1 MNTKEYLSD
10 EELLRLIDRAESD
23 GLLAAPRD
31 LKGNALNLICHSE
44 GAQQRKNPEER
55 SFASL
60 RMTGEGALRMTGEGA
75 LRMTGEL
82 QADNGTG
89 SSTEQKRKNAKNQ
102 FRRYC
107 IRVGLGCAA
116 CLAVLFSTGPIGQ
129 KVQSAAESISGISRQ
144 ASQFSSQISDAVDQV
159 SGVLT
164 DEFFGGMNHN
174 E

>member
-10 EELLRLIDRAESD
+10 EELLRLIDRVESD

-31 LKGNALNLICHSE
+31 LKENVLDLICRSE
-44 GAQQRKNPEER
+44 GAQQRENPEER

-60 RMTGEGALRMTGEGA
+60 RMTGEEVLRMTGE
-75 LRMTGEL
+75 R

>member
-31 LKGNALNLICHSE
+31 LKENALNLICHSE

-60 RMTGEGALRMTGEGA
+60 RMTGER
-75 LRMTGEL
+75 

-174 E
+174 V